1 MRARKQIFSS
11 KSTDRL
17 DLRLQRV
24 LTRYVMI
31 YIKTERGRTALQSRS
46 SILAARH
53 RAAFIMFDGKRS
65 DEDVLQATSGFGFT
79 MVDVEQ
85 MLGLGLIEVAL
96 DQTGGRSDSSL
107 SQYPNSSVLPSQSAS
122 SPLSAA
128 WPASMPA
135 GSQGVTLPP
144 AGTPSLDAQAHF
156 LKAWPIATR
165 LTANLG
171 LRGFR
176 LNLAVESAGDL
187 VKLKELAPRIK
198 DAVGSEKFRE
208 LEVAL
213 YQ

>member
-1 MRARKQIFSS
+1 
-11 KSTDRL
+11 
-17 DLRLQRV
+17 
-24 LTRYVMI
+24 MI
-31 YIKTERGRTALQSRS
+31 YVKTEIGRTALKSRA

-53 RAAFIMFDGKRS
+53 RPAFIMFDGKRS
-65 DEDVLQATSGFGFT
+65 VEEVLKAASGFGFT

-85 MLGLGLIEVAL
+85 MLGLGLIEIAL
-96 DQTGGRSDSSL
+96 DQTGNRSDSSL
-107 SQYPNSSVLPSQSAS
+107 SQYPNSSVSPSQFASSALPSAWSAS
-122 SPLSAA
+122 E
-128 WPASMPA
+128 PA
-135 GSQGVTLPP
+135 GSLGVTLPP

-176 LNLAVESAGDL
+176 LNLAVEAAGDL
-187 VKLKELAPRIK
+187 AKLKELAPRIK